1 MVLVHRIDGEAVFLN
16 PDLIE
21 LVEVVGQGT
30 RITLVDGRLVEVSET
45 PSVIADRMRDFRAAV
60 LVEAER
66 QAGIGGVALRALPD
80 LDP

>member
-1 MVLVHRIDGEAVFLN
+1 VVLVHRIDGEAVFLN

-21 LVEVVGQGT
+21 LVEAVGHGT
-30 RITLVDGRLVEVSET
+30 RITLVDGRSVEVIEA
-45 PSVIADRMRDFRAAV
+45 PPAIADRVRDFRAAV

-80 LDP
+80 LEP

>member
-21 LVEVVGQGT
+21 LVEGSGSGT
-30 RITLVDGRLVEVSET
+30 RITLVDGRAVEVTEA
-45 PSVIADRMRDFRAAV
+45 PAAIADRVRDFRAAV

-66 QAGIGGVALRALPD
+66 QASVGSKPLHAVPD
-80 LDP
+80 SER

>member
-21 LVEVVGQGT
+21 LVEGNGSGT
-30 RITLVDGRLVEVSET
+30 RITLVDGRAVEVTEL
-45 PSVIADRMRDFRAAV
+45 PAAVADRVRDFRASV

-66 QAGIGGVALRALPD
+66 QASAGSRSLHAVPHPER
-80 LDP
+80 